1 MPGRFSVSITPKY
14 LPMIIISVIALLLV
28 WFFFFNNKPSSFGGI
43 NANFLAIIQRS
54 SMYKNVHAA
63 EDFINYVYDTVNKI
77 NTNGSSKNFKKYF
90 SGPILNIDKNSLIN
104 SAVYLSDPN
113 STFIPLL
120 ASQIQKLTAN
130 ISKNI
135 NSKQKTT
142 TGDYQNLDTLNK
154 DLKKIN
160 DIANDGLAGGNIK
173 DLIDKYTSAFNEL
186 FSQFVV

>member
-1 MPGRFSVSITPKY
+1 MAGRFNFGSNTV
-14 LPMIIISVIALLLV
+14 IILIVIGIILV
-28 WFFFFNNKPSSFGGI
+28 WFFSNPTRSSFGGI

-54 SMYKNVHAA
+54 SVYKNVHAA

-142 TGDYQNLDTLNK
+142 TGDYQNLDTINK

-173 DLIDKYTSAFNEL
+173 DLIDKYTSAFNDL